1 MLCDTRVAPHLAR
14 SCISARDLAFPSAS
28 SGISRSLS
36 KTRTPSQLCR
46 LHCAARTSPHCA
58 LHKPRRGLCAS
69 LCSLASCPPV
79 GASGSSSVR
88 EPLSCACVCAPLPI
102 SCQAHHFP
110 VGRLLRH
117 RLAAQTR
124 LRRGTMLVMAPSALR
139 ALAENELASSRS
151 LSASSR
157 CRRSFSSRASA
168 SSAVWAARSTPK
180 SLASV

>member
-1 MLCDTRVAPHLAR
+1 MMRCCVTRVAPHICEILHLCAIWRSHLLHLA
-14 SCISARDLAFPSAS
+14 SRDLSP
-28 SGISRSLS
+28 
-36 KTRTPSQLCR
+36 KRTPSQTALCCTDISPLRSAQTETWPVR
-46 LHCAARTSPHCA
+46 LSMLARV
-58 LHKPRRGLCAS
+58 L
-69 LCSLASCPPV
+69 SCPV